1 MRSERRYEEKEGK
14 YRTPFR
20 RDRDRITYAPEFRR
34 LKDVTQIAHVGESYL
49 YHDRLT
55 HSLKVAQ
62 VAESIAELLKIE
74 YSHQKIERELD
85 TEVVIAAS
93 YAHDI
98 GHPPFGHVAERE
110 LNQLLKDEHTQN
122 ELGFEGN
129 AQTFR
134 VLTKLANHK
143 KQGVGLNLT
152 RATLNATLKYPW
164 ARSDRSPSGKWGY
177 YKTEKDAFKFVRD
190 NLGQQD
196 TASLEAQ
203 IMDYADDVTY
213 AVHDVDDFYRSGLIP
228 LDRLLVEAEQN
239 FKVDE
244 ETSNIEEYLENSGK
258 KQYSEYVRKMLSNLC
273 EEYAA
278 DALKQPFSNKEEQ
291 RIAIAQF
298 DSKLISDFIEPT
310 DDQTGPITVE
320 INDSLSTLKRDPDV
334 NQKIKVLK
342 QITQYYVL
350 SNPSLNAQRHGQRRI
365 VREVFNALYEE
376 SRKPGVSAIPSPYRE
391 RLLEN
396 VEEASDTQNARIV
409 ADMVASMTE
418 KQISAI
424 YKRLQGHSPGS
435 LVDEIIR

>member
-1 MRSERRYEEKEGK
+1 MRSERRYEEEEGK

-62 VAESIAELLKIE
+62 VAESISELLKIK
-74 YSHQKIERELD
+74 YSHQKIEQNLD

-110 LNQLLKDEHTQN
+110 LNHLLKEEHTQN

-164 ARSDRSPSGKWGY
+164 ARADRSPSGKWGY
-177 YKTEKDAFKFVRD
+177 YKTEKDAFNFVRD
-190 NLGQQD
+190 NSSQQG

-244 ETSNIEEYLENSGK
+244 ETSNIEECLENSGK

-273 EEYAA
+273 EEYAS

-298 DSKLISDFIEPT
+298 DSKLISDFIEPI
-310 DDQTGPITVE
+310 DDQPGPITVE
-320 INDSLSTLKRDPDV
+320 INDETATLKRDQDV
-334 NQKIKVLK
+334 DRKIKVLK

-424 YKRLQGHSPGS
+424 
-435 LVDEIIR
+435 